1 MLRYGEKDTS
11 LSESPMKIK
20 SWLIV
25 SYILVMLLPLLAGWG
40 LYILVIHYHEQQE
53 MDDYF
58 DKFQQLGKIRQVLEQ
73 PELYQVKVDRSAIE
87 ELKNPQTEIKLYLK
101 EGYLIYTTNPFENTL
116 RDKVD
121 FSQLY
126 ANLYQFDYSYS
137 AYSYKAPVFVE
148 NVVVGLYEVK
158 LARDKWIQGVSD
170 ISKLVIGLFVLLLF
184 FILFI
189 VMRKVHK
196 KITQP
201 IDQLIENFNAF
212 PTTKEVIPSY
222 GHNDEMGALYDNFRS
237 MQLELLAAEELT
249 RQQQLEK
256 EMMIAS
262 ISHDLKTP
270 LTSIRAFAEA
280 IVQKPQKGSEHAPVI
295 IGKADYMQKM
305 LTDLMFY
312 SVLQSP
318 KYELQVKK
326 VDAEEFFEM
335 LLQDYD
341 SLMEEKNLNLKTS
354 CHVTGELLIDVSQW
368 MRIVDNLVANAVKFT
383 PPTGKIQLVA
393 TQEPH
398 KENLYPFT
406 IRNCSKP
413 GTYFI
418 VENSGDGIS
427 KEELE
432 LVLQPLYQVDEART
446 KAGSGIGLGLTIAK
460 QILEKHGGS
469 LQIVSEIGIGTGVI
483 CYLPQGGDI
492 YEMDKNI
499 KIRSGD

>member
-58 DKFQQLGKIRQVLEQ
+58 DKFQQLSKIRQVLEQ
-73 PELYQVKVDRSAIE
+73 PELYQVKADRSAIE
-87 ELKNPQTEIKLYLK
+87 GLKNPQTEIKLYLK

-148 NVVVGLYEVK
+148 NEVVGLYEVK

-170 ISKLVIGLFVLLLF
+170 ISKVVIGLFVLLLF

-189 VMRKVHK
+189 VMWKVHK

-212 PTTKEVIPSY
+212 PTTKEVISTY
-222 GHNDEMGALYDNFRS
+222 DMNDEMGALYDNFRS
-237 MQLELLAAEELT
+237 MQLKLLAAEERT

-280 IVQKPQKGSEHAPVI
+280 IVQKPQKGSDHAPVI

-305 LTDLMFY
+305 LTDLMIY

-318 KYELQVKK
+318 KYELQVKT

-383 PPTGKIQLVA
+383 QPTGKIQLVA

-398 KENLYPFT
+398 KEKLYPFT
-406 IRNCSKP
+406 IRNCSKS

-427 KEELE
+427 EEELE
-432 LVLQPLYQVDEART
+432 RVLQPLYQVDEART
-446 KAGSGIGLGLTIAK
+446 KAGSGIGLGLTITK

-469 LQIVSEIGIGTGVI
+469 LKIVSEIGIGTSVI
-483 CYLPQGGDI
+483 CYLPQGGNI
-492 YEMDKNI
+492 YEMDKTI
-499 KIRSGD
+499 KIDSDD